1 MLVCLHYAYMCD
13 YCTVQRLTKLL
24 IADGG
29 LLDQSAEMVD
39 IDARLKAL
47 QQFMKHSLNATKGQ
61 VTNR

>member
-1 MLVCLHYAYMCD
+1 M
-13 YCTVQRLTKLL
+13 KLL

-61 VTNR
+61 ATNR

>member
-1 MLVCLHYAYMCD
+1 MLVCHYNAYVTTGTM
-13 YCTVQRLTKLL
+13 KLL

-61 VTNR
+61 ATNR